1 MARPSPVNMNS
12 ISKNRPSMRVW
23 VKPSA
28 TFPPFAQPMVVS
40 YFSLDQDR
48 RFTPDTSQ
56 LRYMYLPR
64 EAEDVGWDLNH
75 GLSKVQRSDHA
86 KSIERIDN
94 LLRGILA
101 SGVSVSQEVAS
112 FMCLRGLLTRIMT
125 TPYEQNQGW
134 EILVSRFR
142 GVLFMCAQETP
153 EQRRERMGATENQ
166 KRFSSWGFKFE
177 QYITTDQP
185 GCPPET
191 ETPVKEGEEFCCLFR
206 TKLSDRRLLYGA
218 EMDAVT
224 CDVPLEDCLEDLM
237 LAEFVELKTSRK
249 LTCVR
254 QERNFKRFKLLNWWA
269 QNFLVNVAHIIC
281 GFRDDRGI
289 VENLAFYKVED
300 IPKMA
305 KDLWVPAV
313 CMTFLDQFLNFVG
326 RTVWDCPH
334 SNDPNTVWRF
344 RWEPGVHYVTGD
356 VIPGS
361 SQFSFLPDWFLSSVV
376 ARENHPLQFCIR
388 VFSSK
393 HGKQNHEDQ
402 RSHTAAI
409 FAMTKDISVQ
419 RTSGKRPPSPRSI
432 MLLQK
437 GITPSE
443 NPSANS
449 SEQSSVSSPSSS
461 NTKQV
466 ATASPKNQPNSSA
479 ESEQASISHPTK
491 PNHSQNVNG
500 PLKTPSRRHRRRA
513 RHHANQMYRN
523 THHQK
528 QTGNSDSS
536 SFQLS
541 SRHKNHPP
549 SQPRI
554 EKKAELNNITDVAPT
569 PTVKDTPSLIAVQT
583 SPDEFGVSSEPNSF
597 SPEDLPPTGLS
608 HTEEVYT
615 AVYDSLE
622 SSSFLMPQPPEEHS
636 PSNSAD
642 HYTSQSYL
650 ESSPSDEA
658 YAQQSLLP
666 VSLSS
671 SSLLPDC
678 YSSQDYSAC
687 DELPQATYLV
697 SSDAEYLNQEVYM
710 QSSDP
715 DDHNMERSYLSSPSA
730 VEYINQPSF
739 LPITSEELS
748 VTEVFLNETTGDL
761 PPSSLLSPVTSI
773 TQAFLGSSTDI
784 SSEDIQTAEGSLTT
798 INQLSTSP
806 YLPSSSVNHLTL
818 QM

>member
-64 EAEDVGWDLNH
+64 EAEGLGWDLNH
-75 GLSKVQRSDHA
+75 GLAKVQRSDHA

-101 SGVSVSQEVAS
+101 SGLSVSQEVAS

-191 ETPVKEGEEFCCLFR
+191 EAPVKEGEEFCCLFR

-237 LAEFVELKTSRK
+237 LSEFVELKTSRK

-289 VENLAFYKVED
+289 VEKLEFYKVEE

-361 SQFSFLPDWFLSSVV
+361 SQLSFLPDWFLSSVV
-376 ARENHPLQFCIR
+376 AKENHPLQSCIR

-393 HGKQNHEDQ
+393 HGKQNHDDQ

-419 RTSGKRPPSPRSI
+419 RASGKRPPSPRSI

-437 GITPSE
+437 GIKPSDNKGE
-443 NPSANS
+443 NS
-449 SEQSSVSSPSSS
+449 SEQSTVSSPSSS
-461 NTKQV
+461 NTNQ
-466 ATASPKNQPNSSA
+466 TMTSPKNQSNSST
-479 ESEQASISHPTK
+479 ENEQASLSQPPR
-491 PNHSQNVNG
+491 PNQPQNANG
-500 PLKTPSRRHRRRA
+500 PHKPRRHRRRV
-513 RHHANQMYRN
+513 RHHTNQIYRN
-523 THHQK
+523 SPHQRHG
-528 QTGNSDSS
+528 GNSDYP
-536 SFQLS
+536 SFQSS
-541 SRHKNHPP
+541 SRHRNHTPL
-549 SQPRI
+549 QPRP
-554 EKKAELNNITDVAPT
+554 EKKTEADSVTVAAPKPT
-569 PTVKDTPSLIAVQT
+569 ASGTTSLQAAQT
-583 SPDEFGVSSEPNSF
+583 SAAQLDVLSESNSF
-597 SPEDLPPTGLS
+597 SADDLPPTGLS
-608 HTEEVYT
+608 HPEDIVYPSS
-615 AVYDSLE
+615 YDSLE
-622 SSSFLMPQPPEEHS
+622 NSPFLIPQAPEEQS
-636 PSNSAD
+636 PSSSAD
-642 HYTSQSYL
+642 HYSSQPFL
-650 ESSPSDEA
+650 ESSPSNES
-658 YAQQSLLP
+658 YAQQSLISTP
-666 VSLSS
+666 LSS
-671 SSLLPDC
+671 PSLLPDC
-678 YSSQDYSAC
+678 YSSQDYSVC

-697 SSDAEYLNQEVYM
+697 SSDVEYLDQEAYM
-710 QSSDP
+710 QADDP
-715 DDHNMERSYLSSPSA
+715 NIERSYLSSPSA

-739 LPITSEELS
+739 LPVTSSDELG
-748 VTEVFLNETTGDL
+748 VTEVFLETTGEL

-773 TQAFLGSSTDI
+773 AQAFLGSNSDI
-784 SSEDIQTAEGSLTT
+784 STEDIRTAEGSLTT
-798 INQLSTSP
+798 INQLSASP
-806 YLPSSSVNHLTL
+806 YLPPSSSANHLTL